1 MHIICESVLMLFT
14 QNYQNRSMLDEL
26 QLAKVGEFCETL
38 QCIVSQRVNIISSNL
53 FHIMAALSLC
63 FYCTGN
69 YCEILSGP
77 PLTRVSNADAAI
89 HRVSKKLYIFVSV
102 RSLSNFHKF

>member
-38 QCIVSQRVNIISSNL
+38 QCIVSQRVNNYILKLISHHGSPIIVFLLHRKLLRNSGGT
-53 FHIMAALSLC
+53 ALNEGVECRCGYTPCLKKTVHFC
-63 FYCTGN
+63 FCQ
-69 YCEILSGP
+69 
-77 PLTRVSNADAAI
+77 
-89 HRVSKKLYIFVSV
+89 KFV
-102 RSLSNFHKF
+102 KFP